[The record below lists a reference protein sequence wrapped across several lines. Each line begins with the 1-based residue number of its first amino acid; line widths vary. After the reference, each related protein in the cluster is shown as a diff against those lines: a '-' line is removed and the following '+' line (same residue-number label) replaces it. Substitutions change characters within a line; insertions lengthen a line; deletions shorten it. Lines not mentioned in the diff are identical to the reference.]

1 MNSQVGDN
9 TKNRLNQVTN
19 VVEQVR
25 QDPDNGVQIVND
37 LKNESGFKDI
47 WNNINSMVQGWM
59 DKFAE

>member
-1 MNSQVGDN
+1 M
-9 TKNRLNQVTN
+9 
-19 VVEQVR
+19 VEQVR

-47 WNNINSMVQGWM
+47 WNNISSMVQDWM